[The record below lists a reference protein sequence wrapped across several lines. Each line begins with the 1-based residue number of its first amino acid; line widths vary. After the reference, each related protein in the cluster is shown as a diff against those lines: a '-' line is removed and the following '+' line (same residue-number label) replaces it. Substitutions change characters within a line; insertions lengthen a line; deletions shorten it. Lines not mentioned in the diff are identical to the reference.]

1 MSGLAD
7 QTDSPL
13 PVLAPRRADSHKGD
27 YGRALL
33 VGGSR
38 GMSGA
43 IALAGMSTLRSGA
56 GLVTLAVPRS
66 VQDIVSSFEASYM
79 THGLSEDD
87 GRIAVEAVQDVEQ
100 FATTATAV
108 ALGPGLG
115 R

>member
-13 PVLAPRRADSHKGD
+13 PVLAPRRAESHKGD

-43 IALAGMSTLRSGA
+43 IAMAGLSTLRSGA
-56 GLVTLAVPRS
+56 GLVWAAVPAAIQN
-66 VQDIVSSFEASYM
+66 VVAGICPCYM
-79 THGLSEDD
+79 SHGLADYD
-87 GRIAVEAVQDVEQ
+87 GK
-100 FATTATAV
+100 FARGAADQILELAENATVV